1 MNRRDFLK
9 TSTLTA
15 ATLAVSPLQADA
27 AKDSDKPTVKRYK
40 EIGKTG
46 IKMSDISFG
55 STKLNSSSMILRA
68 IDRGINYFDTAPDY
82 GPAEDHIGEAMPKIK
97 RDKIYLTSKMCRP
110 VKGGHLPFGSKKKDC
125 IEVVNNSLSRLKTD
139 YLDICFV
146 HAIGSMSKDKDEE
159 MKRLFDEEMFSAA
172 EELKKAG
179 KIRFL
184 GATSHGPDNMESLM
198 TEAVKSGR
206 FDVVMMAFNFMKFPK
221 VPDVIKEA
229 KKRGVGVVAMK
240 TLAGAKDTNFDAKGE
255 TFEPAVF
262 KWVLKHPEVDGLV
275 ITFNTVSDFDLF
287 LSASGKEFTASD
299 QKILDRYAEMYGKE
313 YCRTGCSDCEKFCA
327 KGVNIAN
334 IMRYQ
339 MYFKDYGMEKRGIE
353 SYARLKVNAKVCIDC
368 NDNSCA
374 GGCPYGLPVNELL
387 RKAHKD
393 LSINV

>member
-15 ATLAVSPLQADA
+15 ATLAVSPLQSDA
-27 AKDSDKPTVKRYK
+27 AKDSDKPIVKRYK

-55 STKLNSSSMILRA
+55 AGKLNSSSMILRA
-68 IDRGINYFDTAPDY
+68 IDRGINYFDTSPDY
-82 GPAEDHIGEAMPKIK
+82 GSSEEYIGEAMPKIK
-97 RDKIYLTSKMCRP
+97 REKIFLASKMCKP
-110 VKGGHLPFGSKKKDC
+110 EKGGHLPFGSKKKDY

-146 HAIGSMSKDKDEE
+146 HSVGSMSKEKNDE
-159 MKRLFDEEMFSAA
+159 MKRLLDEEMFSAA

-198 TEAVKSGR
+198 MEAVMSGR
-206 FDVVMMAFNFMKFPK
+206 FDLIMLAFNFMKFPK

-229 KKRGVGVVAMK
+229 KKRGVGVIAMK
-240 TLAGAKDTNFDAKGE
+240 TLAGAKEMNFDAKGE
-255 TFEPAVF
+255 VFEHAVF
-262 KWVLKHPEVDGLV
+262 KWVLKHPEVDGLI

-287 LSASGKEFTASD
+287 LSASGKGFTASD
-299 QKILDRYAEMYGKE
+299 QKILDKYAQMYSKE
-313 YCRTGCSDCEKFCA
+313 YCRTGCSDCEASCKN
-327 KGVNIAN
+327 GVGIAN
-334 IMRYQ
+334 ILRYE
-339 MYFKDYGMEKRGIE
+339 MYFNDYGAEKRAIE

-374 GGCPYGLPVNELL
+374 GTCPYGLPVNELL